1 MTVLEKIQTYLLAR
15 AGYDEAHATSQAA
28 HKVMRD
34 AEYELVDT
42 MLGDGVP
49 SVGLDASAERTAA
62 NISLRKQYACSV
74 TAANEAQIREWLVE
88 TKGDDSDFVHEKVN
102 KPALIEW
109 MKEEGKEPDDVPAF
123 LKLNTRPGITV
134 RGWKTRT

>member
-1 MTVLEKIQTYLLAR
+1 MTVLEKIQTYLDAR
-15 AGYDEAHATSQAA
+15 AIYDEAHATSQAA
-28 HKVMRD
+28 HKMMRD

-42 MLGDGVP
+42 MLSDGVP
-49 SVGLDASAERTAA
+49 SMGLDSGV
-62 NISLRKQYACSV
+62 NVSLRKQYSCSV
-74 TAANEAQIREWLVE
+74 TTANEAQIREWLVE
-88 TKGDDSDFVHEKVN
+88 TRGDDSDFVHEKVN

-109 MKEEGKEPDDVPAF
+109 MKEQQKEPDDVPAF